1 MKLDGYEINR
11 SSFLSV
17 QNDLRLIV
25 EKMLRCDRL
34 TRLLY
39 YTDKDCLKKPKLNQ
53 EQIYSLVNK
62 EIQIVPWIPIDK
74 DRDMKSFV
82 VITMDNFMA
91 GNNPEFR
98 DCTISFDIISHID
111 LWNLGDYQLRPILI
125 AGEIDNLFNKKRLTG
140 IGTLE
145 FVACKQNILDRHLS
159 GYELIYKAYHGT
171 DDKIN
176 MNG

>member
-62 EIQIVPWIPIDK
+62 EIQIVPWIP
-74 DRDMKSFV
+74 
-82 VITMDNFMA
+82 
-91 GNNPEFR
+91 G
-98 DCTISFDIISHID
+98 
-111 LWNLGDYQLRPILI
+111 
-125 AGEIDNLFNKKRLTG
+125 
-140 IGTLE
+140 
-145 FVACKQNILDRHLS
+145 
-159 GYELIYKAYHGT
+159 
-171 DDKIN
+171 
-176 MNG
+176 